1 MWGIGLAGVAEDAN
15 PRDGRGNLPEKLQT
29 LTGDLGRRLDAQPG
43 DVATRPCQA
52 GNESQGHWIGG
63 ERHDDGNRFGRPPR
77 GMHGW
82 ICSGNN
88 DVNLELH

>member
-1 MWGIGLAGVAEDAN
+1 MTIPPACC
-15 PRDGRGNLPEKLQT
+15 RT
-29 LTGDLGRRLDAQPG
+29 
-43 DVATRPCQA
+43 
-52 GNESQGHWIGG
+52 IGG